1 MLEFLKTRSRR
12 SIAAAAPK
20 AAEPGASQ
28 VALPR
33 QTDLLQ
39 LILDNMAEGVIVCDR
54 DLRLVQFN
62 RGAVAIAGADLRGS
76 DLASEAKTYQVFPFQ
91 GAPPMEAEDW
101 PLARAMK
108 GETVDNAQ
116 FLLRGPSMAAERWI
130 EASARSIRTDN
141 GEILGGMMVLRD
153 ISERKL
159 GEEQM
164 KRAQDLALET
174 ERIRSEFLSNMSHEI
189 RTPLNGI
196 IGMTQLLLG
205 TELSPEQRE
214 YAETVQLST
223 DLLFGMVND
232 LLDFS
237 RLAAGKLALQEID
250 FDLLQVVETAA
261 GLFGERAQR
270 NNVELILDADDDVP
284 RLLRGDPARLQQ
296 VLVNLIGNA
305 VKFTERG
312 EIVVR
317 LVSDAESA
325 AAASVRCEVR
335 DTGIGIAPDAQKLLF
350 QPFSQVDGS
359 TTRKYGGSGL
369 GLAISAQL
377 VERMGGRIEVESE
390 PGCGS
395 LFRFTMTLQ
404 KQRPFIS
411 AASDSRSGLERL
423 RLLVIEDNAT
433 LAASLRKRLGAWGVR
448 TDAAA
453 DRAAALELL
462 RAHAAAGTPYDA
474 AIVDL
479 HLPAAGGAQL
489 MHAVRADPAIA
500 RTWVIAASAPAAETS
515 NRAQQFTHA
524 DMWLARPIRP
534 SQLLQSLNELLAH

>member
-174 ERIRSEFLSNMSHEI
+174 ERNRSEFLSNMSHEI

-296 VLVNLIGNA
+296 VLVNLISNA

-317 LVSDAESA
+317 LVKEEESA
-325 AAASVRCEVR
+325 AGASVRCEVH
-335 DTGIGIAPDAQKLLF
+335 DTGIGISPEAQKLLF
-350 QPFSQVDGS
+350 QPFSQVDSS

-377 VERMGGRIEVESE
+377 VERMGGRVEVES
-390 PGCGS
+390 
-395 LFRFTMTLQ
+395 
-404 KQRPFIS
+404 
-411 AASDSRSGLERL
+411 
-423 RLLVIEDNAT
+423 
-433 LAASLRKRLGAWGVR
+433 
-448 TDAAA
+448 
-453 DRAAALELL
+453 
-462 RAHAAAGTPYDA
+462 
-474 AIVDL
+474 
-479 HLPAAGGAQL
+479 
-489 MHAVRADPAIA
+489 DP
-500 RTWVIAASAPAAETS
+500 
-515 NRAQQFTHA
+515 
-524 DMWLARPIRP
+524 
-534 SQLLQSLNELLAH
+534 